1 MHVSLSICVKVSLEC
16 KLTCKWNCW
25 PMGWCAFSILLAA
38 AKLSSKVV
46 TIYIPANSWVILAT
60 LGIVRLALSDF
71 KISANLMS
79 EKWCICVLFSK
90 RLYFSFMW
98 NEINFSLY
106 SCFDKCI
113 KLRSYQNQDTEQFQH
128 HNSLELLFVVN
139 LPSILNPLQNVVFFC
154 RLFFWNIIWWNH
166 TVFSVLSLIS
176 FI

>member
-1 MHVSLSICVKVSLEC
+1 MHVSLSTCVKVSLEC
-16 KLTCKWNCW
+16 KFTCKWNCW

-46 TIYIPANSWVILAT
+46 TIYIPANSSWVILAT

-79 EKWCICVLFSK
+79 ERWCICVLFFK
-90 RLYFSFMW
+90 KTLFFIYVKW
-98 NEINFSLY
+98 NELFLLY

-128 HNSLELLFVVN
+128 HNSLELLFVVS
-139 LPSILNPLQNVVFFC
+139 LPSTLNPWQLICCLSLQVVF
-154 RLFFWNIIWWNH
+154 LEYHIMKSYSI
-166 TVFSVLSLIS
+166 
-176 FI
+176 